1 MKNVT
6 ITSQDDFV
14 TPVSVQS
21 AIKDRFAFSKNK
33 EVEVK
38 YDGEEKTF
46 DVYQNDKFICSFDSN
61 GNEI

>member
-46 DVYQNDKFICSFDSN
+46 DVYQNDKFICSFDLD
-61 GNEI
+61 GKEI

>member
-1 MKNVT
+1 MSNVT
-6 ITSQDDFV
+6 ISNDSDFT
-14 TPVSVQS
+14 TPVAVQS
-21 AIKDRFAFSKNK
+21 SIKTRFAFSKNK

-46 DVYQNDKFICSFDSN
+46 DVYQNDKFICSFDSD